1 MAGSREHEQ
10 REFLDALYHEMKWKL
25 LYYARRHLNDP
36 QQAEDAVQN
45 ALVVACRR
53 VDMLITHEKP
63 QAWLME
69 VLRRT
74 ILDMREKIAEDFA
87 RNSGDPEII
96 QGVHY
101 DDYHV
106 AEFSDLLDP
115 DDFEVIEKTIVQRWS
130 LKQVAE
136 YFGISEEAAKKR
148 KQRATKRLRQN
159 YFEKTEEKD

>member
-1 MAGSREHEQ
+1 MADSQEQEQ
-10 REFLDALYHEMKWKL
+10 RVFLDKLYREMKWKL

-53 VDMLITHEKP
+53 VDTVMTHEKP

-74 ILDMREKIAEDFA
+74 VLDMRETIAEDYQ
-87 RNSGDPEII
+87 RNSGDPELF

-101 DDYHV
+101 DDYHFV
-106 AEFSDLLDP
+106 EYADLLTP
-115 DDFEVIEKTIVQRWS
+115 GDFEVIEKMIVQRYS
-130 LKQVAE
+130 IREAAE
-136 YFGISEEAAKKR
+136 DLGISEEAAKKR
-148 KQRATKRLRQN
+148 KQRATERLRQN
-159 YFEKTEEKD
+159 YFEEIEQI

>member
-1 MAGSREHEQ
+1 MAGSKEQ
-10 REFLDALYHEMKWKL
+10 QEFLDVLYRGMKWKL

-36 QQAEDAVQN
+36 QWAEDAVQN

-53 VDMLITHEKP
+53 VDTVMAHEKP

-74 ILDMREKIAEDFA
+74 VLDMREIIAADYQ
-87 RNSGDPEII
+87 RNSGDPELF

-106 AEFSDLLDP
+106 AEYGDLLDL
-115 DDFEVIEKTIVQRWS
+115 DDFELIEKTIVQRYS
-130 LKQVAE
+130 MREIAE
-136 YFGISEEAAKKR
+136 DLGITEEAAKKR
-148 KQRATKRLRQN
+148 KQRATERLRRK
-159 YFEKTEEKD
+159 YFEEIK

>member
-1 MAGSREHEQ
+1 MADSQEQEQ
-10 REFLDALYHEMKWKL
+10 RVFLDKLYREMKWKL

-53 VDMLITHEKP
+53 VDTVMVHEKP

-74 ILDMREKIAEDFA
+74 VLDMRETIAVDYQ
-87 RNSGDPEII
+87 RNSGDPELF
-96 QGVHY
+96 QGIHY

-106 AEFSDLLDP
+106 AEYCDLLDS
-115 DDFEVIEKTIVQRWS
+115 DDFELIEKTIVQRYS
-130 LKQVAE
+130 MREIAE
-136 YFGISEEAAKKR
+136 DLGITEEAAKKR
-148 KQRATKRLRQN
+148 KQRATERLQRK
-159 YFEKTEEKD
+159 YFEETKKT

>member
-1 MAGSREHEQ
+1 MADSREQEQ
-10 REFLDALYHEMKWKL
+10 REFLDALYRDMKWKL

-53 VDMLITHEKP
+53 VDTVMAHEKP

-74 ILDMREKIAEDFA
+74 VLDMRETIAEDYQK
-87 RNSGDPEII
+87 NSGDPEFF

-101 DDYHV
+101 DDYHI
-106 AEFSDLLDP
+106 AEYSDLLEP
-115 DDFEVIEKTIVQRWS
+115 EDFEVIEKTIVQRYS
-130 LKQVAE
+130 MREIAE
-136 YFGISEEAAKKR
+136 DLGISEETAKKR
-148 KQRATKRLRQN
+148 KQRATERLRKN
-159 YFEKTEEKD
+159 YFEEIKST

>member
-1 MAGSREHEQ
+1 MADSQEQEQ
-10 REFLDALYHEMKWKL
+10 RVFLDKLYCEMKWKL

-53 VDMLITHEKP
+53 VETVMMHEKP

-74 ILDMREKIAEDFA
+74 VLDMREKIAEDHQ
-87 RNSGDPEII
+87 RNFGDPELF
-96 QGVHY
+96 QGVYY

-106 AEFSDLLDP
+106 AEYSDLLDSN
-115 DDFEVIEKTIVQRWS
+115 DFELIEKTIVQRYS
-130 LKQVAE
+130 MREIAE
-136 YFGISEEAAKKR
+136 DLGITEEAVKKR
-148 KQRATKRLRQN
+148 KQRATERLRRK
-159 YFEKTEEKD
+159 YFEETKKT